1 MSEDLTKDLPSSDG
15 DKLTQI
21 LAAVQR
27 LDSRVERLDLRV
39 ERLDSRVE
47 HLDST
52 VEHLDSRVEHL
63 ESAVDRLD
71 SRLSGLE
78 QKVDER
84 LHDTRPIW
92 EKVIGDI
99 AELQA
104 GQQRLIEG
112 QQRLEQGQQRL
123 EERQQHFEERLQRL
137 EEGQEF
143 LRGESREIRTL
154 LRDIFRRLSIFNDTL
169 VSMQADY
176 RDLYD
181 RVREIERQ
189 H

>member
-1 MSEDLTKDLPSSDG
+1 MSEDLTKNLPSSDG

-21 LAAVQR
+21 LVAVQR
-27 LDSRVERLDLRV
+27 
-39 ERLDSRVE
+39 
-47 HLDST
+47 
-52 VEHLDSRVEHL
+52 LDSRVEHL
-63 ESAVDRLD
+63 ESAVERLD
-71 SRLSGLE
+71 SRLGSLE

-92 EKVIGDI
+92 EKVNADI

-104 GQQRLIEG
+104 GQQRLTEG
-112 QQRLEQGQQRL
+112 QQRLTEGQ
-123 EERQQHFEERLQRL
+123 QRL

-143 LRGESREIRTL
+143 LRGESREIRTQ

-169 VSMQADY
+169 VTMQADY
-176 RDLYD
+176 RDIYD

-189 H
+189 R